1 VNTKTDQPTPSR
13 RVMWAF
19 ATVAVVAAAFVAL
32 AVTAVAGVAALWWA
46 FHPHGQ
52 AAAVALAVVP
62 TVAAV
67 TVPPAAAAMLWAS
80 GDGVECA
87 DRR

>member
-1 VNTKTDQPTPSR
+1 MNTKTDQPTPSR
-13 RVMWAF
+13 RVLEAF

-32 AVTAVAGVAALWWA
+32 AVTAVAGAAALWWA
-46 FHPHGQ
+46 CQPHGQ
-52 AAAVALAVVP
+52 AEALAVAVVP

-67 TVPPAAAAMLWAS
+67 MVPIAAAAMLWAS